1 MTIDQKLESK
11 TLNIENAKLNLN
23 LSQLEINRRN
33 KKLSLTVM
41 TSLLSVTGN

>member
-1 MTIDQKLESK
+1 MIIDQKLESK

-33 KKLSLTVM
+33 KELSLTLM
-41 TSLLSVTGN
+41 ISLLSVTGN